1 MAYLLTHLVQQSAEN
16 YPEHPA
22 VIHDKAM
29 LTYTELEMESNQVAQ
44 QLMMLGVQH
53 GDRVGVFLPKSLRKV
68 VAFLG
73 IMKAGAAYVP
83 IDPAMPTNRVAYILQ
98 DCDIKC
104 LVTNLSQWQKVTKS
118 EATLPTRQLVLADD
132 DLADDAREMLPESSV
147 TWSEVRQAISISPFI
162 PALIE
167 SDLAY
172 ILYTSGSTGNPKGV
186 MLSHR
191 AALTFVDW
199 AHETIGVTQG
209 DRLSSHAPFHFDL
222 SIFDLYVAFNAGA
235 TVHLLSPTL
244 SVFPI
249 TLAKYI
255 ADHKLTVWYSVP
267 SILTSLVLRGEL
279 ATHDLS
285 ALRCVL
291 FAGEVFPIKY
301 LRQLVEAVPHPQYY
315 NLYGPTE
322 TNVIT
327 YHHVQPEDIAPDVT
341 QPLPIGVACA
351 NSDVFALKEDG
362 TRATIGEEGELVAR
376 GPSLM
381 RGYWG
386 LPERTAQSLVTQALL
401 PALGAESIYR
411 TGDHVQVGTDNVFYF
426 HGRLDNMIKSR
437 GYRIELGDIEMAL
450 YNHPQIAEAAVVA
463 VPDEEISHR
472 LVAVVVPQAATD
484 LTVPQVKAFVSER
497 LPKYM
502 VPDEMHFAD
511 QLPQT
516 STGKVDRRTLLA
528 RLDTMN

>member
-1 MAYLLTHLVQQSAEN
+1 MAYLLTQLAQQSAET
-16 YPEHPA
+16 YPDHPA
-22 VIHDKAM
+22 VVHEDSI
-29 LTYTELEMESNQVAQ
+29 LTYRDLERESNQVAQ
-44 QLMMLGVQH
+44 QLLALGVQH
-53 GDRVGVFLPKSLRKV
+53 GDRVGVFLPKSPRKV
-68 VAFLG
+68 VVLLG

-83 IDPAMPTNRVAYILQ
+83 LDPNMPAPRVAYILQ
-98 DCDIKC
+98 DCQIRC
-104 LVTNLSQWQKVTKS
+104 LVTSVSQWQKLAKS
-118 EATLPTRQLVLADD
+118 NTSMPALQLVLTASRDEV
-132 DLADDAREMLPESSV
+132 AVNNIQLPETVV
-147 TWSEVRQAISISPFI
+147 TWTEIRQVNSTRPHI

-186 MLSHR
+186 MISHR

-199 AHETIGVTQG
+199 ASLTFDVTHE

-222 SIFDLYVAFNAGA
+222 SVFDLYVTFKAGA
-235 TVHLLSPTL
+235 TVHLLSPIL

-249 TLAKYI
+249 SLAQYI
-255 ADHKLTVWYSVP
+255 AAQKQTIWYSVP
-267 SILTSLVLRGEL
+267 SILTKLVLYGEL
-279 ATHDLS
+279 ASHDLS

-301 LRQLVEAVPHPQYY
+301 LRQLVTSVPHAQYY

-327 YHHVQPEDIAPDVT
+327 YHHVQPVDIEPSVT

-351 NSDVFALKEDG
+351 NSDVFVTGEDG

-376 GPSLM
+376 TPSLM

-386 LPERTAQSLVTQALL
+386 LPERTAQSLIEQSLSA
-401 PALGAESIYR
+401 GKIYR
-411 TGDHVQVGTDNVFYF
+411 TGDRVKVGADNVFHF
-426 HGRLDNMIKSR
+426 LGRLDNMIKSR
-437 GYRIELGDIEMAL
+437 GYRIELGDIETTL
-450 YNHPQIAEAAVVA
+450 NNHPKIASAAVLA

-472 LVAVVVPQAATD
+472 LMAVIVPQTD
-484 LTVPQVKAFVSER
+484 TELTVRQVKAFVGTH

-502 VPDEMHFAD
+502 IPDLIYFVE

-516 STGKVDRRTLLA
+516 STGKVDRRKLLA
-528 RLDTMN
+528 ELDTSEQ